1 MQLLIMSGQRLA
13 GVIYRYPKTRETT
26 PPQRRT
32 CHLRIPSLLMRARG
46 VERHIRAKPLPGLTH
61 SRQRWYVLEALGAG
75 RAEVAVRI
83 DWGAN
88 LLAASFRLHPSLGPR
103 ALSIIQGILG
113 VNGISADGSNF
124 A

>member
-46 VERHIRAKPLPGLTH
+46 VERHIRAKPLPGLTPGKDGMFWKPLGRDVPKLPSGLIGARTC
-61 SRQRWYVLEALGAG
+61 SR
-75 RAEVAVRI
+75 RASGSI
-83 DWGAN
+83 
-88 LLAASFRLHPSLGPR
+88 RLWDPARCQSYKGF
-103 ALSIIQGILG
+103 SG
-113 VNGISADGSNF
+113 
-124 A
+124 